1 MRPWRWLEDRS
12 KDWRLVQLERKGEM
26 VPARERDVA
35 SDVLQVGGEA
45 IARGG
50 EGGLGP
56 VVEVAGGVFHGAS

>member
-1 MRPWRWLEDRS
+1 M
-12 KDWRLVQLERKGEM
+12 QLERKGEM